1 MVPSREGIPRYDQ
14 LKREVERLVTHVNG
28 EFSEPGWVPIN
39 YIYRSVPRDELVAIY
54 RAADVA
60 LITCLKDGMNLVAKE
75 YCAAK
80 TEVNGVLVLSEF
92 AGAAPELR
100 VGAILVNP
108 NDEVGVAAALKQ
120 ALEMKPEER
129 RRRMLRLR
137 QQIRQADI
145 LKWRDRFFEALEKTG
160 AAATQL
166 DSSYRCPGR

>member
-1 MVPSREGIPRYDQ
+1 LIAV
-14 LKREVERLVTHVNG
+14 
-28 EFSEPGWVPIN
+28 
-39 YIYRSVPRDELVAIY
+39 Y

-60 LITCLKDGMNLVAKE
+60 LITSLKDGMNLVAKE

-100 VGAILVNP
+100 IGAILVNP
-108 NDEVGVAAALKQ
+108 YDEVGVAAALKQ

-137 QQIRQADI
+137 HQIRQADI
-145 LKWRDRFFEALEKTG
+145 LTWRDRFFHALEQTG
-160 AAATQL
+160 AA
-166 DSSYRCPGR
+166 DSQS